1 MPLVLANARCTH
13 HAHLLTS
20 RYRHHI
26 RCRLV
31 HRLTVKS
38 THVHRASCAC
48 VVCCRGVRHSVRLS
62 VCHKSVLGPVSKLV
76 NVKSRKQRCIVAQL
90 GNIGFGSKDL
100 NEIQTRSLLTG
111 TPNAGGLQEIV
122 YTSCVIICVS
132 QKRHKFGFLLP
143 SRTNRFPSF

>member
-1 MPLVLANARCTH
+1 MPDAHITRTCWLA
-13 HAHLLTS
+13 

-31 HRLTVKS
+31 HRIDWRWNQHMFTARVALVW
-38 THVHRASCAC
+38 CA
-48 VVCCRGVRHSVRLS
+48 VVVYVIPFVRLS

-76 NVKSRKQRCIVAQL
+76 NVKSRKQRCIEAQL
-90 GNIGFGSKDL
+90 KNVGFGSKDL

-122 YTSCVIICVS
+122 YTSCVIISVS

-143 SRTNRFPSF
+143 SRTNRFPSFWVV